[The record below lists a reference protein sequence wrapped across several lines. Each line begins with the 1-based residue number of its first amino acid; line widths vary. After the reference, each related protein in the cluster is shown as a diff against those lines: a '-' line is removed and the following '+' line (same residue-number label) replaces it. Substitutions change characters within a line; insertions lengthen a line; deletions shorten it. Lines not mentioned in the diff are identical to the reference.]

1 MKCNKAQ
8 VRMRALLSIT
18 LILFLGPKKDFK
30 DICPQ
35 ELIQWLDG
43 VYEVSFDR
51 GDGILK
57 SELFEKVA
65 NHFNVEKST
74 LNQRALFECLGRHV
88 FGKHHSFKNVKLT
101 RGKKQIKG
109 IIQRS
114 QGRLAPADEET
125 PQADLDFPVDQP
137 EQGQAQAAVEDQIQT
152 PHSLQDQA
160 EAAVEDQIQ
169 TTDSL

>member
-1 MKCNKAQ
+1 MNCNKAQ
-8 VRMRALLSIT
+8 IRMRALLSIT

-114 QGRLAPADEET
+114 QFFSGQSAKRNSRATLMSSYTRLFSSSIAVVAW
-125 PQADLDFPVDQP
+125 PVQR
-137 EQGQAQAAVEDQIQT
+137 E
-152 PHSLQDQA
+152 HF
-160 EAAVEDQIQ
+160 
-169 TTDSL
+169 